1 MAKLEISRVH
11 DAYGAGGECPLC
23 TLAAKAEQALAASFR
38 SSRGMQPD
46 VRVQT
51 NEKGFCP
58 AHLAMLHAGEG
69 KLGLALVVHTHLVHS
84 LPGLRAVLEG
94 TREAAAMG
102 RKGEAKLDSLA
113 ADLEARRDS
122 CYICDRLATEL
133 EHFAFTILYLWQKDP
148 AFPATL
154 KASRG
159 FCLTHFLHMLSAA
172 RRTLRGDGLSRWLTD
187 VVPLMTAGLES
198 LGKDLHAFTQLHQGA
213 SGGLGTD
220 KERTALSRALQKLS
234 GSRRALRAEVGGQR

>member
-1 MAKLEISRVH
+1 MH

-23 TLAAKAEQALAASFR
+23 TLAARAEQALAASFG
-38 SSRGMQPD
+38 SSRGMEPA

-58 AHLAMLHAGEG
+58 AHSALLHAGQG
-69 KLGLALVVHTHLVHS
+69 KLGLALVMHTHLVHS
-84 LPGLRAVLEG
+84 LPGLRSALEG
-94 TREAAAMG
+94 TREAAAAG

-122 CYICDRLATEL
+122 CYICDRLETEL

-159 FCLTHFLHMLSAA
+159 FCLVHFLRMLSAA
-172 RRTLRGDGLSRWLTD
+172 RGTLQGDGLSRWLAD
-187 VVPLMTAGLES
+187 VVPLMTAGLEK
-198 LGKDLHAFTQLHQGA
+198 LEKDLHAFTQLHQGA
-213 SGGLGTD
+213 SGGLGSEE
-220 KERTALSRALQKLS
+220 ERTALSRAIQKLS
-234 GSRRALRAEVGGQR
+234 GFLANPPR